1 MIPTL
6 IYSQGFVTGEICLTR
21 NPLLIWFM
29 VTLPTELLPSEI
41 SGAFSHSVSKYFIL
55 CLT

>member
-41 SGAFSHSVSKYFIL
+41 SGAISHSVSKYFIL